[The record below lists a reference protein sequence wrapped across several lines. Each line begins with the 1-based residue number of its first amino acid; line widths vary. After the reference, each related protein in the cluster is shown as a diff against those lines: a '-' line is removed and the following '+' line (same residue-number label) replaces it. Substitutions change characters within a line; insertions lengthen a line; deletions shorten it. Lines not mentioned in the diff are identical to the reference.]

1 MLAWQAGESE
11 VGSDEEE
18 EEEAMDDSAMFR
30 MDSMIAAV
38 LRQGAAAKPN
48 TQENKEHLRNFKFRC
63 TTISP
68 CYLLLCTLLYLRR
81 TARGSEDNLNSGLV
95 L

>member
-1 MLAWQAGESE
+1 MTVVWQAGGSE
-11 VGSDEEE
+11 KGSDDDE

-63 TTISP
+63 VASRCCNTRHCPFFGISVH
-68 CYLLLCTLLYLRR
+68 
-81 TARGSEDNLNSGLV
+81 NW
-95 L
+95 